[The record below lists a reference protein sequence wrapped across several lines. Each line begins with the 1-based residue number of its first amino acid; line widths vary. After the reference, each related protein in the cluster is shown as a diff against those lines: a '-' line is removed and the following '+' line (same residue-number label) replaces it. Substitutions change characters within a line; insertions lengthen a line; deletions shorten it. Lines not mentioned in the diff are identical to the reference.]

1 MKINWFTV
9 IVQIVNFLVLVWLLK
24 RFLYKPILKG
34 IDDREKLIA
43 SQLKDAELKKAEA
56 NKERDDF
63 QKKNLDFEQQLAAK
77 MNMALEEVKTERQK
91 LLEEARTE
99 SNLLRS
105 NLEKAFRDDE
115 KNMSQEIAR
124 KTKEEVFAIAR
135 KTLGDLSSLSL
146 EEQTINIF
154 ISRLAGLKDEQRKE
168 FIAAFGTQALP
179 LLIRSAFEL
188 PPLQR
193 SEIEKA
199 VKEVIA
205 TTVVFQYEISPELVS
220 GIEMNANGYK
230 LSWNISDY
238 LDSLKHGIVG
248 DLGKEKG
255 EKVNV
260 TRKPE

>member
-9 IVQIVNFLVLVWLLK
+9 IAQIVNFLVLVWLLK

-34 IDDREKLIA
+34 IADREKLIA

-77 MNMALEEVKTERQK
+77 MNMAIEEVKTERQK

-105 NLEKAFRDDE
+105 NLGKALRDDE
-115 KNMSQEIAR
+115 QNMSQEIAR
-124 KTKEEVFAIAR
+124 KTQEEVFAIAR
-135 KTLGDLSSLSL
+135 KTLVDLSSLSL

-154 ISRLAGLKDEQRKE
+154 ISRVAGLRDEQRKE

-179 LLIRSAFEL
+179 FLIRSAFEL
-188 PPLQR
+188 PPVQR

-205 TTVVFQYEISPELVS
+205 TKVGFQYETSPELVS

-238 LDSLKHGIVG
+238 LDSLKHSIVG

-255 EKVNV
+255 EKENV
-260 TRKPE
+260 TQKPE